1 MNMQAFYK
9 RLSVKPSRAHQRR
22 LANMTRVSRTQV
34 LNAASGIEWL
44 IWKAAETPN
53 E

>member
-22 LANMTRVSRTQV
+22 LANMTRVSRSQILEATSEV
-34 LNAASGIEWL
+34 TWL
-44 IWKAAETPN
+44 LWDAEATPN
-53 E
+53 A

>member
-22 LANMTRVSRTQV
+22 LANMTCVSRTQV
-34 LNAASGIEWL
+34 LNATSDVEWL
-44 IWKAAETPN
+44 VWHAETPN
-53 E
+53 A